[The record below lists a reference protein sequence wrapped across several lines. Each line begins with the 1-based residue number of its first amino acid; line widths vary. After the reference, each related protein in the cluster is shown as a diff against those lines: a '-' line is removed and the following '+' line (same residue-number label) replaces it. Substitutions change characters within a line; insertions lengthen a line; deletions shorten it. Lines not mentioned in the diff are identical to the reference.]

1 MDMSKGTGC
10 SHPVV
15 AAMYDPATKI
25 AERLW
30 FHDHRE
36 YLVQELEGRVLDLGA
51 GTGAMFPYFA
61 VATDTCPLD
70 VHAIEPDPHMRQRAE
85 RKATDLNLDV
95 SIQLARAE
103 ALPYETNTF
112 DTVIASLVFCTIA
125 DVDTALGE
133 VARVLK
139 PGGEFRFF
147 EHIHSTGLRGWLQ
160 DVATPLWRRVAGGCH
175 LNRNT
180 ADVFA
185 DDPQFKIREIEQLN
199 IGMVL
204 IKPFVR
210 GCFYQSLM
218 GHQLQNPNN

>member
-1 MDMSKGTGC
+1 MAMSTGTGC
-10 SHPVV
+10 SHPIV

-25 AERLW
+25 AEQLW

-61 VATDTCPLD
+61 VATDTRLLEVD
-70 VHAIEPDPHMRQRAE
+70 AIEPDPHMRQRADQ
-85 RKATDLNLDV
+85 KATDLNLDV
-95 SIQLARAE
+95 AIQSAHAE
-103 ALPYETNTF
+103 ALPYEANTF
-112 DTVIASLVFCTIA
+112 DAVIASLVFCTIA
-125 DVDTALGE
+125 DVNTALGE

-147 EHIHSTGLRGWLQ
+147 EHVHSTGLRGRLQ

-180 ADVFA
+180 VAVFA
-185 DDPQFKIREIEQLN
+185 DDPRFELREIDQLH
-199 IGMVL
+199 IGMGLV
-204 IKPFVR
+204 KPFVR
-210 GCFYQSLM
+210 GVLRPITSGNSPPEPQ
-218 GHQLQNPNN
+218 